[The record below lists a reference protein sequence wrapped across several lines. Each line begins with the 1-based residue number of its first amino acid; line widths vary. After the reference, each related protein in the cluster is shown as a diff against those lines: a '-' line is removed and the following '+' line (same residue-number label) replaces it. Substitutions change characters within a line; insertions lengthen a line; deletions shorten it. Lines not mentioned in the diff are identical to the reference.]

1 MKLIVKKG
9 TTSKLIQVF
18 IQDSSLTT
26 GAGLTGLVFNTASLT
41 AYYYREGAASVT
53 AITLATMTLGTW
65 ATGGFI
71 VADGTNMPG
80 VYQLGIPD
88 AAIASGANSVVV
100 MLKGATNMAPVVLE
114 IELVAFDEQDAVR
127 LGLTAIPNATA
138 GATNGLPLAVDN
150 SGRVDVLKIN
160 GTSQTGRDLGA
171 SVLLSAGTG
180 TGQLDFTSGVV
191 KSNLVQI
198 LATALTET
206 AGLLAA
212 GFKQFFNVVAP
223 TGNLNSLPST
233 AAGANGGLPL
243 SVDASG
249 RVDVLKINGTS
260 QTARDIGASVLL
272 SSGSG
277 TGQLDFTS
285 GVVKAN
291 LAQILGTALTETA
304 GLLAGGF
311 KKFFNV
317 ATPTGTVNS
326 IPDVVPGAAGGLFIA
341 GANAATSI
349 TTALTANII
358 GNITGNL
365 SGSVGSVTAGV
376 TLAAAA
382 IQAVWDALTANLTT
396 ANSIGKRLAD
406 DIDATVSS
414 RLATS
419 GYTAP
424 DNATITT
431 INSRIGAPVGA
442 SISADVASVKA
453 DTSVI
458 QTTAQS
464 ALTAQGYTTTRAGY
478 LDTLNGLVAAIW
490 ATVVSDLSAVP
501 TSTAT
506 IQSAISWVYMV
517 ARNLRTQTATTETI
531 YKNDGVT
538 ALATSAKTDN
548 GTTFTRGKY
557 A

>member
-1 MKLIVKKG
+1 MKLMIKKG
-9 TTSKLIQVF
+9 TTSKLVQVF
-18 IQDSSLTT
+18 IQDNSLTT
-26 GAGLTGLVFNTASLT
+26 GAGLTGLVFNSGSLT
-41 AYYYREGAASVT
+41 AYYYREGAASAT

-88 AAIASGANSVVV
+88 AAIASGASSVVV

-160 GTSQTGRDLGA
+160 GTSQT
-171 SVLLSAGTG
+171 
-180 TGQLDFTSGVV
+180 
-191 KSNLVQI
+191 
-198 LATALTET
+198 
-206 AGLLAA
+206 
-212 GFKQFFNVVAP
+212 
-223 TGNLNSLPST
+223 
-233 AAGANGGLPL
+233 
-243 SVDASG
+243 
-249 RVDVLKINGTS
+249 
-260 QTARDIGASVLL
+260 ARDIGASVLL

-277 TGQLDFTS
+277 TGQLDFTA

-291 LAQILGTALTETA
+291 VTQC
-304 GLLAGGF
+304 AGGTVPSGAIP
-311 KKFFNV
+311 NAV
-317 ATPTGTVNS
+317 A
-326 IPDVVPGAAGGLFIA
+326 GAAGGLFIA

-431 INSRIGAPVGA
+431 INSRLGAPTGA
-442 SISADVASVKA
+442 SHAADVAAVKS
-453 DTSVI
+453 DTAAIKAKTDNLPASPAA
-458 QTTAQS
+458 TGDAMTLTAGTHTSIATDTQ
-464 ALTAQGYTTTRAGY
+464 AGLTAQGYTTTRAGY
-478 LDTLNGLVAAIW
+478 LDTLSGLVAAIW

-501 TSTAT
+501 TSTAS
-506 IQSAISWVYMV
+506 IQAAISWVFMV
-517 ARNLRTQTATTETI
+517 ARNLRTQTATTETV

-538 ALATSAKTDN
+538 AVATSAKTDN
-548 GTTFTRGKY
+548 GTTFSRGKY